1 MDVEDN
7 EQFSSQSAPRPRPLA
22 LEKLYQDG
30 APFNG
35 RAVAWS
41 PDAELAVSTYDS
53 VYIYVPQ
60 FTSAAGG
67 RMPIRSKHA
76 IEQKPGL
83 KDVFMQEQTDI
94 SSIGQFATGTE
105 TRNQFAAGVRRIPV
119 GYPRPD
125 HRINHHLFSVL
136 DPDESGSDTSAWQE
150 EPPRIYAGSGPI
162 SGSGSSMNSV
172 VSLAWSPSGV
182 GRNRRSVLG
191 VLTTSGMLILYG
203 EPLEKESKQ
212 DKSSDD
218 GSKTTIHGRSSYDT
232 SRWEILWAVGE
243 RLAVPGQKKTGEC
256 IVSFAW
262 TGGCDALVHE
272 SLSRAHEVPKK
283 AIQAFLVYQTDKRDI
298 ALLKVSHLRNGDG
311 SERWHVVETNRF
323 RAPGPHTLT
332 PGAMKSSSSRAHDTG
347 ADPMFVPYFTPFGL
361 RCSPWMLERVPSGT
375 GEEPETVLTCL
386 IGYLAPH
393 YVGFRRLAVI
403 RGSNGD
409 GGQPRIHLDEQDCAG
424 YCMFLTGNAMLEFEE
439 GLWDEDT
446 TSSSRETS
454 TTRGSVSRCVVATP
468 SGVKTCE
475 VWFESP
481 HLKKS
486 SNLHSGPS
494 EHVLGDKTCLADSES
509 VPENHANPITGIV
522 VHPPDPRNRGDGP
535 LYSIVRQSASTRH
548 GWYSGNALA
557 GAETPEWVGQ
567 IQSRIAPNL
576 TGNSEEDEQAHIA
589 DNDLATDGSQYRVRL
604 WGLDQ
609 APGGVQGSGGITAVL
624 MTEHPVNGSRS
635 GRNRERSYVLFGSQ
649 GQLAPR
655 FGGAIT
661 KLPYHRP
668 AVSTEATMWSY
679 MYGNGPEVVSRNDPQ
694 DNDHQD
700 LVSGQICS
708 ICDAPIAA
716 KAEILICNN
725 GHQFDRCPATG
736 LAIQKPNVSQACGV
750 CGRRELLP
758 EALEEM
764 LKLCGIPDAHYAEL
778 QAKLLDRECGF
789 CGGKFYE

>member
-7 EQFSSQSAPRPRPLA
+7 AQFSSQSAPRPRPLA

-243 RLAVPGQKKTGEC
+243 RLAVPGQKKT
-256 IVSFAW
+256 
-262 TGGCDALVHE
+262 
-272 SLSRAHEVPKK
+272 
-283 AIQAFLVYQTDKRDI
+283 
-298 ALLKVSHLRNGDG
+298 
-311 SERWHVVETNRF
+311 
-323 RAPGPHTLT
+323 
-332 PGAMKSSSSRAHDTG
+332 
-347 ADPMFVPYFTPFGL
+347 
-361 RCSPWMLERVPSGT
+361 
-375 GEEPETVLTCL
+375 
-386 IGYLAPH
+386 
-393 YVGFRRLAVI
+393 
-403 RGSNGD
+403 
-409 GGQPRIHLDEQDCAG
+409 
-424 YCMFLTGNAMLEFEE
+424 E

-468 SGVKTCE
+468 SSVKTCE

-494 EHVLGDKTCLADSES
+494 EHVLGDKTCLADSKS
-509 VPENHANPITGIV
+509 VPENHANPIT
-522 VHPPDPRNRGDGP
+522 DPRNRGDGP

-635 GRNRERSYVLFGSQ
+635 GRTRERSYVLFGSQ

-758 EALEEM
+758 DALEDM

-778 QAKLLDRECGF
+778 QAKLLDKECGF